1 MDTLLSIH
9 CLRAPALAYIVSL
22 STTLCRVLFIDFLSL
37 VRKICHVLYAGY
49 TRSRKKKCAQM
60 QERRERAQLQS
71 SFLFASGNS
80 ELQMDQSQER
90 RSVLSSEGNRE
101 HERESAMG
109 EKLEKA
115 RQRQLPPCLRF
126 LFKDTQRT
134 MTKSIEIFSVGDHCQ
149 CHATGE
155 RQEETAKNRQI

>member
-126 LFKDTQRT
+126 LFKDTCRT
-134 MTKSIEIFSVGDHCQ
+134 ISRSIEGLSVEDNRWWRS
-149 CHATGE
+149 TRK
-155 RQEETAKNRQI
+155 RQKRLGRK